1 MCRLVVEESRFE
13 KGSVCDLYLPNAHIL
28 LKPDDTLCVC
38 VHISK
43 ADVVWRV

>member
-13 KGSVCDLYLPNAHIL
+13 KGIDVNLSPPNAHIL